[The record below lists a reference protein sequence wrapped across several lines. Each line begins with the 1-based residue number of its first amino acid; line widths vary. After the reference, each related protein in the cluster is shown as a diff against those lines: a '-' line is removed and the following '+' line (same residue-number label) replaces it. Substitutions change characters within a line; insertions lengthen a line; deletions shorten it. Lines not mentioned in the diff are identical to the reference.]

1 MGRQK
6 YYECP
11 ICFQKKRQD
20 KLKKHKEVCKKREER
35 NNKENV
41 PPKNTFIVTEAECSD
56 SDSNKEDIQETEEDR
71 NFINDEQVSQDEM
84 WHVNVDLLDENHPN
98 HMSEVDQRLA
108 QLNKVRDKQRENEKQ
123 CKHCEGWIPK
133 EDETHEKNC
142 KFRKVPCFKCKEE
155 IPITHIKK
163 HIKECKKKKKKEEKK
178 KTPKKKETKKKKKP
192 PHDKAKGSDSGG
204 SDKKKKKKY
213 QRKGKQFKL
222 QIHGAKKYKIV
233 KRLTEYNT
241 ELKEY
246 MLPEIIKQF
255 VFGNEFGSGPRP
267 KPHCHGVVVL
277 KIKMKFEDFKNW
289 FTAKTRIRIH
299 DVRSC
304 KNLQHEVKYVTKEDY
319 RAVNYKFDYDMLS
332 MLCLAYVAANKYN
345 NLFSSMYPYCRLP
358 PFLKK
363 DFEQHF
369 NHFLVERK
377 EDASLEKFLSYDL
390 RVWQLLVVRIL
401 ESPAAK
407 NDDRSIIWIVDKEGN
422 KGKSFLSFY
431 LKHQY
436 NAFRITGKV
445 KSTDFAYAYNEE
457 PIVIFDLARDSEN
470 YVNYDLMEEIKNG
483 SLWSPK
489 YESAVKTFQHT
500 NIIVLVFSN
509 YEPNYSKVSYDRWKM
524 FHLDKYSELKPFRA
538 PVLPA
543 AFALEGLH

>member
-1 MGRQK
+1 M
-6 YYECP
+6 
-11 ICFQKKRQD
+11 KRSD
-20 KLKKHKEVCKKREER
+20 KLKKHKEVCKRKQEKR

-56 SDSNKEDIQETEEDR
+56 SDNNNEKEDNIQETEEDR
-71 NFINDEQVSQDEM
+71 NFIDNEEVSEDEM
-84 WHVNVDLLDENHPN
+84 WHVNVNLLNPDHPN
-98 HMSEVDQRLA
+98 HMSEVDQRLE
-108 QLNKVRDKQRENEKQ
+108 QLNKVREKNQKQ
-123 CKHCEGWIPK
+123 CKHCKGWIPK
-133 EDETHEKNC
+133 EDDTHEKNC
-142 KFRKVPCFKCKEE
+142 KFRKVPCFKCKKE
-155 IPITHIKK
+155 IKITEIKK
-163 HIKECKKKKKKEEKK
+163 HVKECKKKKKKEEKK
-178 KTPKKKETKKKKKP
+178 KTPKKKETKKNKKNKE
-192 PHDKAKGSDSGG
+192 KAKGKDSGG
-204 SDKKKKKKY
+204 KDKKRK
-213 QRKGKQFKL
+213 RKGKQFKL
-222 QIHGAKKYKIV
+222 QVHGAKKYRIV
-233 KRLTEYNT
+233 KRLTEYNPD
-241 ELKEY
+241 LKEY
-246 MLPEIIKQF
+246 MVPDIIKQF

-277 KIKMKFEDFKNW
+277 KIKMTFEEFKKW
-289 FTAKTRIRIH
+289 FTAKTRIKIH

-332 MLCLAYVAANKYN
+332 MLCLAYISANKYN

-369 NHFLVERK
+369 HHFLVERK
-377 EDASLEKFLSYDL
+377 EDASLERFLSDDL
-390 RVWQLLVVRIL
+390 RVWQLRVVRML
-401 ESPAAK
+401 NLPDAR

-489 YESAVKTFQHT
+489 YESAVKTFHH
-500 NIIVLVFSN
+500 ISVIVLVFSN

-524 FHLDKYSELKPFRA
+524 FHLDKYSDLIPFSA